1 MAHLGYDTSPAHI
14 HCVKLASAGTIL
26 QRKMGYLACSL
37 LVASSDQLSL
47 LLTNTVLRDLAST
60 NMSELQI
67 GLVARDV
74 AAVVGLVTRQLSP
87 EVEEAMEEDKV
98 EGGDDGEERDWTLS
112 FLDTLV
118 LDSLAKGQL
127 PYRPRNSKA
136 DLVEGSSVSLQPA
149 NHTMGRISACFT
161 ESISM
166 DFRRPSGGY
175 FTNP

>member
-1 MAHLGYDTSPAHI
+1 MQSCLDWI
-14 HCVKLASAGTIL
+14 QQCAGEG
-26 QRKMGYLACSL
+26 KGEVS
-37 LVASSDQLSL
+37 
-47 LLTNTVLRDLAST
+47 
-60 NMSELQI
+60 
-67 GLVARDV
+67 LVARDV

-136 DLVEGSSVSLQPA
+136 DLVVEGSSVSLLQPA
-149 NHTMGRISACFT
+149 NHAMGRISAGLT
-161 ESISM
+161 ES
-166 DFRRPSGGY
+166 
-175 FTNP
+175 

>member
-1 MAHLGYDTSPAHI
+1 MQSCLDWI
-14 HCVKLASAGTIL
+14 QQCAGEG
-26 QRKMGYLACSL
+26 KGEVS
-37 LVASSDQLSL
+37 
-47 LLTNTVLRDLAST
+47 
-60 NMSELQI
+60 
-67 GLVARDV
+67 LVARDV

-127 PYRPRNSKA
+127 PYRPRNSKE